1 MQALYPCVAAF
12 GLALYLVLQ
21 TGLGAALNLAMLALM
36 LIVSLVAAVLSKRER
51 SRNAFLVV
59 FFVLLGMLN
68 GLRVG
73 ASAAEQLQP
82 YFGKEV
88 VLCGHIEALQSK
100 ERQEYVSCIMQCD
113 KLQYGQQVMA
123 YKGRVRLALPQQRS
137 GHIVVRGRLEPLH
150 SLRNPGGF
158 DGALYNRIN
167 NIGGRLT
174 KAQLVPTAE
183 QGQAAPASSLWPS
196 IVFSFADGA
205 WRCVEPSFAGFNV
218 NSKPCGSRLEQARA
232 VAQYVFGSFLP
243 AFRNAQWP
251 ARGCERGRAAAAL
264 LWQGGST
271 CRPHRSFANQGT
283 AGLC

>member
-12 GLALYLVLQ
+12 GLALYLTLQ
-21 TGLGAALNLAMLALM
+21 TGLSAALNLALLALM

-100 ERQEYVSCIMQCD
+100 ERQEYVSCIMQCE

-137 GHIVVRGRLEPLH
+137 GHVVVRGRLEPLH
-150 SLRNPGGF
+150 SLRNPGCF

-174 KAQLVPTAE
+174 KAQLVPSAE
-183 QGQAAPASSLWPS
+183 QGQAAPASSLWQQLELQLAEWNL
-196 IVFSFADGA
+196 AD
-205 WRCVEPSFAGFNV
+205 RKSVV
-218 NSKPCGSRLEQARA
+218 
-232 VAQYVFGSFLP
+232 
-243 AFRNAQWP
+243 
-251 ARGCERGRAAAAL
+251 
-264 LWQGGST
+264 
-271 CRPHRSFANQGT
+271 
-283 AGLC
+283 